1 MRSIRM
7 SRELHAYIINST
19 RNKAP
24 GGIKLEVD
32 FLIEKLGGENKKCV
46 YGGSG
51 RVHTLSAP
59 GMQRRENEILDRK
72 VEFKNKKIKIK
83 NSYERFRI
91 IMASAL

>member
-7 SRELHAYIINST
+7 SKGLHAYIINST

-24 GGIKLEVD
+24 WGVKFGIE
-32 FLIEKLGGENKKCV
+32 FLIVEISNENKKWVC
-46 YGGSG
+46 GKSG

-72 VEFKNKKIKIK
+72 VEFKNKNSKIKLK
-83 NSYERFRI
+83 Q
-91 IMASAL
+91 